1 MIETASPLAFITTS
15 LLLVLLMLSLLL
27 LFRSFRPNNNVDSFI
42 LVVAWR
48 THVIFVVVQ
57 HHVDGAVDD
66 IDGESVPSRL
76 SS

>member
-1 MIETASPLAFITTS
+1 MRLLPFLHFITTS

-27 LFRSFRPNNNVDSFI
+27 FRSFRPANNVDSFI

-57 HHVDGAVDD
+57 HHVDGAVYD
-66 IDGESVPSRL
+66 IDGESVSSRL